1 MLRPTPYRPARGA
14 FPRTGVVRAAAAA
27 VVAAGVVG
35 LAACGSSSPST
46 TTSAAEVAYQTQAN
60 AICKQATAA
69 AQPLYARMV
78 PLEKTK
84 HLPALSD
91 ITALDNQQ
99 AKLQKDLAA
108 LTPPA
113 SIKPAVDKMNAEF
126 AAVVARVQAAAQAA
140 RRAVDR
146 LRRTRHRR
154 TTLTQATTTL
164 DGQMKALGLTS
175 CV

>member
-1 MLRPTPYRPARGA
+1 MLRPTPYRPASGA
-14 FPRTGVVRAAAAA
+14 FSRTGVFRATAAG
-27 VVAAGVVG
+27 VLAAGVVG

-91 ITALDNQQ
+91 ITALDTQQ

-113 SIKPAVDKMNAEF
+113 SITPQVDKMNAEF
-126 AAVVARVQAAAQAA
+126 AAVVTRVQQLLKLYGDQSIAYDAPGIDAK
-140 RRAVDR
+140 
-146 LRRTRHRR
+146 
-154 TTLTQATTTL
+154 LTQATASL
-164 DGQMKALGLTS
+164 DGQLKALGLTS

>member
-14 FPRTGVVRAAAAA
+14 FSRTGVVRATAAA
-27 VVAAGVVG
+27 VLAAGVVG
-35 LAACGSSSPST
+35 LTACGSSSPST

-60 AICKQATAA
+60 AICRQATAA

-78 PLEKTK
+78 PLERTK

-91 ITALDNQQ
+91 ITALDDQQ

-126 AAVVARVQAAAQAA
+126 AAVVVRVRQLLKLYGAQSIAYDA
-140 RRAVDR
+140 PGID
-146 LRRTRHRR
+146 H
-154 TTLTQATTTL
+154 TLTQATTSL

>member
-1 MLRPTPYRPARGA
+1 
-14 FPRTGVVRAAAAA
+14 
-27 VVAAGVVG
+27 
-35 LAACGSSSPST
+35 
-46 TTSAAEVAYQTQAN
+46 
-60 AICKQATAA
+60 
-69 AQPLYARMV
+69 MV
-78 PLEKTK
+78 PLEQTK

-126 AAVVARVQAAAQAA
+126 AAVVARVQATAQAA
-140 RRAVDR
+140 RRPVDR
-146 LRRTRHRR
+146 LRRPGIDRK
-154 TTLTQATTTL
+154 LTQATTSL
-164 DGQMKALGLTS
+164 DGQLKALGLTS

>member
-14 FPRTGVVRAAAAA
+14 FPRPGVFRATAAA
-27 VVAAGVVG
+27 VLAAGVVG
-35 LAACGSSSPST
+35 LTACGSSSPST
-46 TTSAAEVAYQTQAN
+46 TTSAAVVAYQTQAN
-60 AICKQATAA
+60 AICTHATAA

-108 LTPPA
+108 LVPPA

-126 AAVVARVQAAAQAA
+126 AAVVARVQQLLKLYGDQSIAYDAPGI
-140 RRAVDR
+140 DSK
-146 LRRTRHRR
+146 
-154 TTLTQATTTL
+154 LTQATTSL
-164 DGQMKALGLTS
+164 DGQLKALGLTS

>member
-1 MLRPTPYRPARGA
+1 MLRPTPYRPANGA
-14 FPRTGVVRAAAAA
+14 FPRTGVVRAATAA
-27 VVAAGVVG
+27 VLAAGVVG

-91 ITALDNQQ
+91 ITALDNAQ
-99 AKLQKDLAA
+99 AKLQKDLAG

-113 SIKPAVDKMNAEF
+113 SIKAQVDTMNAQF
-126 AAVVARVQAAAQAA
+126 ATVVARVQQLLKLHGAQSIAYDA
-140 RRAVDR
+140 PGIDSK
-146 LRRTRHRR
+146 
-154 TTLTQATTTL
+154 LTQATTTL

>member
-1 MLRPTPYRPARGA
+1 MLRPIPYRPARGA
-14 FPRTGVVRAAAAA
+14 FPRTGVFRATAAA

-78 PLEKTK
+78 PLEKNK
-84 HLPALSD
+84 QLPALSD

-108 LTPPA
+108 LVPPV

-126 AAVVARVQAAAQAA
+126 AAVVARVQALLKLHGAQSIAYDA
-140 RRAVDR
+140 PGIDAK
-146 LRRTRHRR
+146 LTR
-154 TTLTQATTTL
+154 ATTTL